1 LIAWAAGRQSHA
13 EQRRSGTH
21 LACPWPPL
29 IRLTIG
35 SPAEAPFRRALSISQ
50 GDSTVL
56 FTDPLWLA
64 LLIIAALAL
73 LGPFLW
79 RWRGRRRQIAPRDC
93 TQASRPPRHPGSTT
107 APLLTISSLS
117 RFSGTTPT
125 AASSPRL
132 HQGKSVRASGRS
144 VVHAGMR
151 WRDIGL
157 RHIRFIDTRAG

>member
-1 LIAWAAGRQSHA
+1 V
-13 EQRRSGTH
+13 
-21 LACPWPPL
+21 

-79 RWRGRRRQIAPRDC
+79 RRLGRCREV
-93 TQASRPPRHPGSTT
+93 RP
-107 APLLTISSLS
+107 A
-117 RFSGTTPT
+117 
-125 AASSPRL
+125 
-132 HQGKSVRASGRS
+132 
-144 VVHAGMR
+144 
-151 WRDIGL
+151 
-157 RHIRFIDTRAG
+157 